1 MKTLGLI
8 GGTSC
13 HSTIEYYRYINK
25 LVNELKGDPPV
36 NPPLL
41 MYSLNVDLMRR
52 NDWEEIN
59 QSYLDIALTLQNAGA
74 EAILICA
81 NTPHKVCP
89 FVAPQLDIPF
99 LHIAD
104 AIAAEAKRL
113 GLSSLGLLG
122 TTQVMEENFIRG
134 RLKEKHELETQ
145 IPAADTRAKIHAF
158 IAEELTRGI
167 MKPKTKA
174 FFLEEMTKLKN
185 QGAEGIVLGCTELPL
200 LIKSSD
206 FDLPLLDTT
215 YLHAQEAVA
224 FIVS

>member
-1 MKTLGLI
+1 MRTLGLI
-8 GGTSC
+8 GGTSW
-13 HSTIEYYRYINK
+13 HSTMDYYRYINSM
-25 LVNELKGDPPV
+25 VNELKGDPPV

-52 NDWEEIN
+52 NNWEEIN
-59 QSYLDIALTLQNAGA
+59 QAYLDIALTLQRAGA

-99 LHIAD
+99 IHIAD
-104 AIAAEAKRL
+104 AIAAEAQRL
-113 GLSSLGLLG
+113 GLSNLGLLG
-122 TTQVMEENFIRG
+122 TTQVMEEDFIRG
-134 RLKEKHELETQ
+134 RLKEEHELETH
-145 IPAADTRAKIHAF
+145 IPAADTRVKIHAF
-158 IAEELTRGI
+158 IAGELTRGI
-167 MKPKTKA
+167 MKEETKA

-200 LIKSSD
+200 LIKSGD

-215 YLHAQEAVA
+215 YLHAKEAVA

>member
-8 GGTSC
+8 GGTSW
-13 HSTIEYYRYINK
+13 HSTMDYYRYINK
-25 LVNELKGDPPV
+25 MINELKGDPPV

-113 GLSSLGLLG
+113 GLSNLGLLG
-122 TTQVMEENFIRG
+122 TTQVMEEDFIRG

-174 FFLEEMTKLKN
+174 FFLEEMAKLKN